1 MMGSSTFVLFKKNCS
16 ISAEDLLNFFKK
28 FFLKENLI
36 FNYDNEKYINN
47 KLKYVQMGVSD
58 KPFDEDY
65 DRQMLFELYDEPYDF
80 RLHELSWENNGQEY
94 FQAIIVDYFENNE
107 DLLFKIMLAV
117 LLEYP
122 QAKLWM
128 EEDWCYT
135 LKDLKKIEKNKP
147 FDMDWCYKN
156 PKDFL

>member
-1 MMGSSTFVLFKKNCS
+1 MGSSTFVLFKENGS
-16 ISAEDLLNFFKK
+16 ISAKVLLS
-28 FFLKENLI
+28 FLKGFCTKENLI
-36 FNYDNEKYINN
+36 FSYADKKYIDDI
-47 KLKYVQMGVSD
+47 LKYVRINISD
-58 KPFDEDY
+58 KPFDIDV
-65 DRQMLFELYDEPYDF
+65 DRQLVFSVYDEPYDF

-135 LKDLKKIEKNKP
+135 LEDLKKIEKNKP